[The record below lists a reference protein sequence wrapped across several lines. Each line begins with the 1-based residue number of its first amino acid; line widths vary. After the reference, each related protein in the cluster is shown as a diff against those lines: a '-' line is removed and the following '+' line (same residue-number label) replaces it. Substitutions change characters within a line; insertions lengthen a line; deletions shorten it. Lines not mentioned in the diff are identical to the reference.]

1 MCCSDMRNNDLEK
14 IYDRPFVSDNSRNR
28 VLLCP
33 GFMVPKQEG
42 SIPHQDETLCP
53 GYQDSISRTEVV
65 HSSKVST
72 GQFHYLMF
80 HLGPQS
86 AVNIIRDWIHLF

>member
-42 SIPHQDETLCP
+42 SIPLQDETLCP

-65 HSSKVST
+65 HTFLQGFDWSVSLPYVSPWAT
-72 GQFHYLMF
+72 
-80 HLGPQS
+80 
-86 AVNIIRDWIHLF
+86 VCC

>member
-1 MCCSDMRNNDLEK
+1 MIGLLYPITAGIEYCYVQDLW
-14 IYDRPFVSDNSRNR
+14 SRNKKA
-28 VLLCP
+28 L
-33 GFMVPKQEG
+33 F
-42 SIPHQDETLCP
+42 PHQDETLCP